1 MLWRVYNKYEDGSE
15 VDQIVASKTPITQ
28 YPIRDKIVMSN
39 VNRFKY
45 RVENHFP
52 PGFIVKDGK
61 KYIVPMWVEVH
72 PETEW
77 EDIDYVNPYAKPVTE
92 VETWKVES
100 NSGTYKVTLSNG
112 NYKCNCMGYSRLKD
126 KSKGCKHIIQIK
138 TK

>member
-45 RVENHFP
+45 RVE
-52 PGFIVKDGK
+52 I
-61 KYIVPMWVEVH
+61 H
-72 PETEW
+72 PETEC

-112 NYKCNCMGYSRLKD
+112 DYKCNCMGYARLKD